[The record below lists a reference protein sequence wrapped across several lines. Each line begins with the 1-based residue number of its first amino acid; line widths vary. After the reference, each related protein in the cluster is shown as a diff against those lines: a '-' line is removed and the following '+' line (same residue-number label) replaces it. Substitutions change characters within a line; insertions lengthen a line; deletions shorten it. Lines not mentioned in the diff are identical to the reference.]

1 MEKFECRRT
10 LYLHQMNQHPQ
21 IGTGNLQPRP
31 WMDGSAPWEEGAN
44 TDENLKT
51 VYEANSSLI
60 LRRHQVGNVCSI
72 YNFPINNNFIV
83 SEIMQAANEIY
94 DRQNRAFR
102 LNLEF
107 RFILVNTETGQYRY
121 FKPYQ
126 STIKKFSRVPA
137 ENI

>member
-1 MEKFECRRT
+1 MQTDFVLARK
-10 LYLHQMNQHPQ
+10 NQHPQ

-72 YNFPINNNFIV
+72 YTI
-83 SEIMQAANEIY
+83 
-94 DRQNRAFR
+94 FR
-102 LNLEF
+102 SIIISSF
-107 RFILVNTETGQYRY
+107 RKLCKLQTKYTTDKIEHFV
-121 FKPYQ
+121 
-126 STIKKFSRVPA
+126 
-137 ENI
+137 